1 MGKTTVQISQETL
14 NRLKALKKY
23 ERESY
28 EKVLNNLIDEAEE
41 DYLTKEEIE
50 EIQEGLEQ
58 IKRGEVYPIEQV
70 AKELG
75 ITLK

>member
-1 MGKTTVQISQETL
+1 MWKTTVQISQETL

-28 EKVLNNLIDEAEE
+28 EEVLNNLIDEAEE